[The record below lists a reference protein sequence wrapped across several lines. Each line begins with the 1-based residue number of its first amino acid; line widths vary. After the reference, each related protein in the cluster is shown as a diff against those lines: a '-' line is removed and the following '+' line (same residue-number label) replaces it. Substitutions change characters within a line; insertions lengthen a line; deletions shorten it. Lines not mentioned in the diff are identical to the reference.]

1 MNPSTISSFQQ
12 ASAADR
18 PELIELELLQEQ
30 LNRLRFR
37 LEKPQPAKPRSLEP
51 AMLLPLVK
59 QILRS
64 RRQRD
69 TLFGTDLFGEPAW
82 DILLELFVAEQ
93 TYRKLSVSSVCLAS
107 AVPPST
113 AIRWVERLES
123 AGWVRRDN
131 DPLDRRLIWVFLTPK
146 GSTAMRTY
154 LEGLTVRPG

>member
-1 MNPSTISSFQQ
+1 VNPSAVSSFKK
-12 ASAADR
+12 ASEADR

-30 LNRLRFR
+30 FNRLRFR
-37 LEKPQPAKPRSLEP
+37 LEKPQPVKPRSLEP

-59 QILRS
+59 EILRS

-69 TLFGTDLFGEPAW
+69 SLFGTELFGEPAW

-113 AIRWVERLES
+113 AIRWIERLES

-131 DPLDRRLIWVFLTPK
+131 DPLDRRRIWVLLTPK
-146 GSTAMRTY
+146 GSDAMLAY
-154 LEGLTVRPG
+154 LQRVSFRPA